1 MSEIVKQRKKTREPN
16 HHSRI
21 KLLEQKIELRLK
33 KKSEKIV
40 ANKLEEIVTN
50 KLEEIV
56 TNKFEENLD
65 QNLDHKLD
73 VKLENV
79 ISRFNFGEENL
90 NSQAYDGDPHRLDTS
105 KVCDT

>member
-40 ANKLEEIVTN
+40 AN

>member
-21 KLLEQKIELRLK
+21 KLVEQKIELRSK
-33 KKSEKIV
+33 KKLEKIV
-40 ANKLEEIVTN
+40 ANKLEENVTN

-79 ISRFNFGEENL
+79 ISRFNFGENL
-90 NSQAYDGDPHRLDTS
+90 NSQAYDYGDPHRLDTS